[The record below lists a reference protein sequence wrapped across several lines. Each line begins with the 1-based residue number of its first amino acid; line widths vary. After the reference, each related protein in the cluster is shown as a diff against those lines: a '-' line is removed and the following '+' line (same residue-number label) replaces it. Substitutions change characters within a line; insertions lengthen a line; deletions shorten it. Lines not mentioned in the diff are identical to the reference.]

1 MKKILAILLLS
12 VMVLGVL
19 SGCKKDKD
27 EKTFILG
34 LDDSF
39 PPMGFVN
46 EKQEIVGFDIDVARE
61 VCKRLD
67 FELKLQ
73 PISWEAKEQELNTKN
88 IDCIWNGLSVNPE
101 RKEAMLLSNSY
112 MKNNQVAVVL
122 ASSSFTKLEDLAGK
136 KVIAQNGSTACDAID
151 ANTTFKSSLGEVILV
166 SDNVK
171 AMLDLEIGGSDAVI
185 MDEVVARYY
194 MEKDGNKG
202 KFKVL
207 DGVLA
212 EEEYAIAFRK
222 DDTELC
228 NKVNDTLKAMAEDGT
243 LAEISKRWFGKDI
256 TTIK

>member
-1 MKKILAILLLS
+1 MKKILAIILLGTMMISMLTA
-12 VMVLGVL
+12 
-19 SGCKKDKD
+19 CNKKKD
-27 EKTFILG
+27 ENTFVLG

-39 PPMGFVN
+39 PPMGFVDEN
-46 EKQEIVGFDIDVARE
+46 QKIVGFDIDVATE
-61 VCKRLD
+61 VCKRLGY
-67 FELKLQ
+67 ELKLQ

-122 ASSSFTKLEDLAGK
+122 ATSEYTRIEDLAGK
-136 KVIAQNGSTACDAID
+136 TVVAQNGSTACDALD
-151 ANTTFKSSLGEVILV
+151 ANASFKNSLKEVVLV

-222 DDTELC
+222 EDTELC
-228 NKVNDTLKAMAEDGT
+228 KKVNDTLKAMAEDGK
-243 LAEISKRWFGKDI
+243 LAEISKKWFGKDI